1 MTPLPDRIVILGL
14 VLAVG
19 ICFALA
25 AWTARLAPAPEPPLQ
40 WRSPE
45 ALPLRPGVEGIGPG
59 RGGAVI

>member
-25 AWTARLAPAPEPPLQ
+25 AWTVRLAPSPEPPMQ
-40 WRSPE
+40 WRSPGT
-45 ALPLRPGVEGIGPG
+45 LSPRPGVEAIAPG

>member
-25 AWTARLAPAPEPPLQ
+25 AWTARLTPSTDPPLQ

-45 ALPLRPGVEGIGPG
+45 ARPAAPG

>member
-25 AWTARLAPAPEPPLQ
+25 AWTARLTPSTDPPLQ

-45 ALPLRPGVEGIGPG
+45 ALPAAPG
-59 RGGAVI
+59 RGGALI

>member
-25 AWTARLAPAPEPPLQ
+25 AWTARLTPSTDPPLQ

-45 ALPLRPGVEGIGPG
+45 ALPAAPG

>member
-25 AWTARLAPAPEPPLQ
+25 AWTARLSPSPEPPMQ
-40 WRSPE
+40 WRSPG
-45 ALPLRPGVEGIGPG
+45 ALPASPG

>member
-25 AWTARLAPAPEPPLQ
+25 AWTAIPACRGDSNR
-40 WRSPE
+40 RS
-45 ALPLRPGVEGIGPG
+45 I
-59 RGGAVI
+59 

>member
-25 AWTARLAPAPEPPLQ
+25 AWTARLAPAPDPPLQ

-45 ALPLRPGVEGIGPG
+45 ALPATPS